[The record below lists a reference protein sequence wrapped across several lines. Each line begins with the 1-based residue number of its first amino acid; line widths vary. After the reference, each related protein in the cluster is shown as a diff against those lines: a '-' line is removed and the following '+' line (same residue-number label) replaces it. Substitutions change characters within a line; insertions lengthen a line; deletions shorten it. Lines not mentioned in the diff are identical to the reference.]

1 MEATLLGTLPIES
14 RVAVLESKQERAER
28 DFNALAKKIDTLILS
43 AFGAAVLLIVEI
55 VLTANGLLH
64 PHGG

>member
-28 DFNALAKKIDTLILS
+28 DFNALGKKIDTLILS
-43 AFGAAVLLIVEI
+43 ALGAAVLLIVEI

>member
-28 DFNALAKKIDTLILS
+28 DFNALGKKIDTLILS